1 MLNECLNYSYSEN
14 KALFNDAGLAEKI
27 AELKREIEEHKGR
40 IDEYNEKQIKVEVL
54 ANLENLPYRDVKTQV
69 ETLLANEVV
78 KAELKEKKFNPELN
92 ALLEQKIFSSKNSLE
107 QDKLIMIFFD
117 STDTDEF
124 NKVAQETGIGE
135 DDLFFGEFIAPAPEN
150 NRLLITEFTD
160 DIHQDTPETQ
170 EKRQAINKKLNHYL
184 DQIKALARLIAT
196 KKDISQTS
204 HQIADYYINK
214 NYQHRELITTIE
226 QSIKDSNLA
235 NN

>member
-1 MLNECLNYSYSEN
+1 M
-14 KALFNDAGLAEKI
+14 
-27 AELKREIEEHKGR
+27 R
-40 IDEYNEKQIKVEVL
+40 IVKNTKPLRKLEVL